1 MDQPYVNMLADS
13 IGVPDAYLGDVNQ
26 QEAGNVMLA
35 LTGFRCIN
43 VSARLALENLLR
55 SRTRGAQRGFYQHLT
70 IVKSWAEGSPYERPW
85 CLSPDEFA
93 WAAPQIVKGKIPN
106 PAGKD
111 WFERNVS
118 HAYSAIGIVA
128 LAGLFF
134 PESAVVA
141 AAGTAARVLG
151 GVAGSVDLAHLIG
164 STAGPTVTRA
174 YEVEARR
181 RSYSQSI

>member
-1 MDQPYVNMLADS
+1 MDQFYVNMLVDS
-13 IGVPDAYLGDVNQ
+13 LGVPDVYLEDVDP

-35 LTGFRCIN
+35 LTGFRFVN
-43 VSARLALENLLR
+43 VGARVSLENLLH

-70 IVKSWAEGSPYERPW
+70 IVKTWATRSPYERPW

-111 WFERNVS
+111 WFERNLP
-118 HAYSAIGIVA
+118 HAYSAIGIVVV
-128 LAGLFF
+128 AGLFF
-134 PESAVVA
+134 PESAIVA
-141 AAGTAARVLG
+141 AAGTAARALG
-151 GVAGSVDLAHLIG
+151 GVAGAVDLSHVIG
-164 STAGPTVTRA
+164 GTAGSTVTRA

-181 RSYSQSI
+181 RSYTQSI